1 VDERVRAV
9 TLDAPGPASN
19 PPPAAAPVLE
29 ARGIYKVFVP
39 RGGSH
44 VRPMTALR
52 DVSLDVRP
60 GEFLSLIGP
69 SGCGKSTVLNMFAGL
84 TLPTEGTILHDG
96 RAVEGVNTRVGY
108 VTQDD
113 NLLPWRTTLANVE
126 IALELKQVP
135 RQARR
140 ARALAYLN
148 RVGLA
153 GFEHHYPHELSG
165 GMRKRVSI
173 VRTLVDESVNVIL
186 MDEPLGPL
194 DAQTRL
200 LLQDE
205 LLQLWQGSGRTVVFV
220 THDIV
225 EAIALSDRIAIF
237 TSAPGRIKE
246 IREVRIPRPRDVFH
260 IHEAP
265 GFADIYDAIWKDLRD
280 EIRRT
285 REGARA

>member
-1 VDERVRAV
+1 VDERLRQVAV
-9 TLDAPGPASN
+9 AAPAGLPAR
-19 PPPAAAPVLE
+19 PAATPALE
-29 ARGIYKVFVP
+29 ARDVYKVFVARGRP
-39 RGGSH
+39 RL
-44 VRPMTALR
+44 ALR
-52 DVSLDVRP
+52 AVSLAVRR
-60 GEFLSLIGP
+60 GEFLTLIGP

-84 TLPTEGTILHDG
+84 VPPSDGEVLHDG
-96 RAVEGVNTRVGY
+96 QPVRAVNTRVGY

-113 NLLPWRTTLANVE
+113 NLLPWRTALANVE
-126 IALELKQVP
+126 IALELKGME
-135 RQARR
+135 RARR
-140 ARALAYLN
+140 RERALAWLA

-173 VRTLVDESVNVIL
+173 VRTLVDESVDVVL

-205 LLQLWQGSGRTVVFV
+205 LLQLWQGSGRTIAFV
-220 THDIV
+220 THDLV

-237 TSAPGRIKE
+237 TSAPGTIKAV
-246 IREVRIPRPRDVFH
+246 REVPIGRPRDVFH

-265 GFADIYDAIWKDLRD
+265 GFPEIYDAIWADLRE
-280 EIRRT
+280 EIRKMKAA
-285 REGARA
+285 ENG

>member
-1 VDERVRAV
+1 
-9 TLDAPGPASN
+9 
-19 PPPAAAPVLE
+19 
-29 ARGIYKVFVP
+29 
-39 RGGSH
+39 
-44 VRPMTALR
+44 MTALR
-52 DVSLDVRP
+52 DINLEVRS
-60 GEFLSLIGP
+60 GEFLTLIGP

-84 TLPTEGTILHDG
+84 TTPTEGQVLHDG
-96 RAVEGVNTRVGY
+96 RAVQSVNTRVGY

-113 NLLPWRTTLANVE
+113 NLLPWRTTVANVE

-135 RQARR
+135 RAARR
-140 ARALAYLN
+140 TRALEYLG
-148 RVGLA
+148 RVGLR

-173 VRTLVDESVNVIL
+173 VRTVVDESVNVIL

-220 THDIV
+220 THDLV

-265 GFADIYDAIWKDLRD
+265 GFADIYDAIWNDLRD
-280 EIRRT
+280 EIRRA
-285 REGARA
+285 REAGRA

>member
-1 VDERVRAV
+1 MSEPPLLEVRN
-9 TLDAPGPASN
+9 LGKRFPARHGRES
-19 PPPAAAPVLE
+19 PPWVIQGLS
-29 ARGIYKVFVP
+29 F
-39 RGGSH
+39 S
-44 VRPMTALR
+44 
-52 DVSLDVRP
+52 VRP
-60 GEFLSLIGP
+60 GEFLTIVGP
-69 SGCGKSTVLNMFAGL
+69 SGAGKSTLLNMIAQID
-84 TLPTEGTILHDG
+84 TVSEGEIVFDG
-96 RAVEGVNTRVGY
+96 EAMASRDARALRPGCGRRIGY

-113 NLLPWRTTLANVE
+113 NLLPWRTTFDNVLFPIE
-126 IALELKQVP
+126 VQGRLDDKMREHAEMLV
-135 RQARR
+135 R
-140 ARALAYLN
+140 A
-148 RVGLA
+148 VGLA
-153 GFEHHYPHELSG
+153 GFERYYPHELSG

-173 VRTLVDESVNVIL
+173 VRTVVDESVNVIL

-220 THDIV
+220 THDLV

-265 GFADIYDAIWKDLRD
+265 GFADIYDAIWNDLRD
-280 EIRRT
+280 EIRRA
-285 REGARA
+285 REAGRA

>member
-1 VDERVRAV
+1 
-9 TLDAPGPASN
+9 
-19 PPPAAAPVLE
+19 
-29 ARGIYKVFVP
+29 
-39 RGGSH
+39 
-44 VRPMTALR
+44 
-52 DVSLDVRP
+52 
-60 GEFLSLIGP
+60 
-69 SGCGKSTVLNMFAGL
+69 MFAGL
-84 TLPTEGTILHDG
+84 TAPTEGRVLHDG
-96 RAVEGVNTRVGY
+96 RPVESVNTRVGY

-126 IALELKQVP
+126 IALELKRVLAGGP
-135 RQARR
+135 ARPR
-140 ARALAYLN
+140 ARVPGGASAS
-148 RVGLA
+148 A

-220 THDIV
+220 THDLV

-237 TSAPGRIKE
+237 TSAPGTHQGDPRGPHPPAA
-246 IREVRIPRPRDVFH
+246 RRLPHPRGPGVRRHLRRDLERPAGRDPKGAGDRPCLTRRARRRSWPRRRPR
-260 IHEAP
+260 AA
-265 GFADIYDAIWKDLRD
+265 GGA
-280 EIRRT
+280 
-285 REGARA
+285 ARAAADPGWQVGLLALLLGAWAWPRAAFVDRLFLSDPVSVARAFWRHRS